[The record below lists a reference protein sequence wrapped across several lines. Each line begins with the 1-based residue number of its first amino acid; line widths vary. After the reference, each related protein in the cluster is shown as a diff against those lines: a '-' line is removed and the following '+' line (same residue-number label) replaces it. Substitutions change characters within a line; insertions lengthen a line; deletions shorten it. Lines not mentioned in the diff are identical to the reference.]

1 MTNYTCNVCNK
12 QLLQKRNLKR
22 HMESVHAGKRP
33 FFCGPCGQK
42 FASKQIL
49 ERHMIGIHGE
59 ILNKP
64 ENLSTIEKN
73 CNKNFANNNVL
84 QQKSS
89 S

>member
-49 ERHMIGIHGE
+49 ERHMIGIHGK
-59 ILNKP
+59 IFNKP
-64 ENLSTIEKN
+64 ETITIKE
-73 CNKNFANNNVL
+73 NFVNNNV
-84 QQKSS
+84 
-89 S
+89 